1 MKLDT
6 NQQMTVLAS
15 ATGLILIA
23 FYFLAMYLGTDTA
36 DWLPNVIACIG
47 GFELYMFGQSQWEA
61 FKRKR
66 ANDRGGP
73 RG

>member
-1 MKLDT
+1 MRLNPT
-6 NQQMTVLAS
+6 QQISVLAS

-23 FYFLAMYLGTDTA
+23 FHFLAMYLGTDTA
-36 DWLPNVIACIG
+36 DWLPDVIACIG

-61 FKRKR
+61 FKRR
-66 ANDRGGP
+66 RGGP